1 MHIPALQRIRKV
13 KDALGRCHDE
23 HGYLTSCSTSSSGH
37 GQRSLSDFGGKPKEG
52 TPVPAPKPA
61 TKPGI
66 DPAGKPAVSIDIK
79 AKRTSLGVKYSS
91 SGAALYTSKDG
102 QGDRIIS
109 GIRFSKDPRE
119 TAAVIERALQDGP
132 IAIPMNIAQS
142 QGGSR
147 ALDELHQAAKIRE
160 DSASKPGHTIIRP
173 AGGEGRKAPEP
184 KPAPKPEPRPAPKQ
198 EPNPESKPAGESK
211 KPEQRPAG
219 SEVDVN
225 TQGAWTGYKIGDRI
239 WLSVANVHGGGRTL
253 MGSKFS
259 PEATPDDAA
268 VAVYRAV
275 KDGPLTF
282 PDSMFANQKF
292 REAIQN
298 LEQLN
303 KVVLNDS
310 SNGRDKILYEMGPDG
325 QPKAPPQPSPKP
337 GQRPRRHPANTD
349 ARALPEFKPA
359 RTPVEAIKRLAR
371 HMPEGA
377 AKVEYEGM
385 PLEKLNSIL
394 KASDHVLG
402 KYGVEI
408 KQMGFCEKKGA
419 EYGYCAA
426 NFKKE
431 VLYVQLR
438 KSFVSD
444 PQKYVKRDV
453 GRMRANQA
461 YNIIRTEKYIN
472 DLKTNPRYKDRPG
485 YEGAIES
492 EIKRH
497 EKKLEHLNKVDHWI
511 VADAVEDPIYAVQ
524 AHECMHAVYFYHNL
538 APKFSE
544 EMEKVGGWN
553 IPLTEYATSKKSEFF
568 AELGC
573 AITCGHKV
581 DPRLFEA
588 FQNTVRS
595 IQ

>member
-1 MHIPALQRIRKV
+1 VPRRTRLPDLLQ
-13 KDALGRCHDE
+13 
-23 HGYLTSCSTSSSGH
+23 YLILRAR
-37 GQRSLSDFGGKPKEG
+37 QRSLSDFGGKPKEG
-52 TPVPAPKPA
+52 TPSPAPKPA
-61 TKPGI
+61 AKPESN
-66 DPAGKPAVSIDIK
+66 PAGKPAASIDIK
-79 AKRTSLGVKYSS
+79 AQRTSSGVKYSS
-91 SGAALYTSKDG
+91 SGAALYTSKDS

-119 TAAVIERALQDGP
+119 TAAVIEMALQDGP

-142 QGGSR
+142 PGGSR
-147 ALDELHQAAKIRE
+147 ALNELHRAGKIRE

-173 AGGEGRKAPEP
+173 AGGEGRKAPDSKPEP
-184 KPAPKPEPRPAPKQ
+184 NPAPKPESSPAEPEPK
-198 EPNPESKPAGESK
+198 PESKPVGESK
-211 KPEQRPAG
+211 KPEHRPAG

-225 TQGAWTGYKIGDRI
+225 TQGAWTSYKIGDHI

-259 PEATPDDAA
+259 PEATSDDVA

-325 QPKAPPQPSPKP
+325 RPKEPPQPTPKP
-337 GQRPRRHPANTD
+337 GQSPRRHPANTD

-359 RTPVEAIKRLAR
+359 RTPAEAIDRLAQ

-377 AKVEYEGM
+377 AKVEYQGL
-385 PLEKLNSIL
+385 PLEKMNSIL
-394 KASDHVLG
+394 KASDDVLG
-402 KYGVEI
+402 KYGVEV
-408 KQMGFCEKKGA
+408 KQMGFCKKKGA

-426 NFKKE
+426 NLKKE

-485 YEGAIES
+485 YEGAVES
-492 EIKRH
+492 EIIRH
-497 EKKLEHLNKVDHWI
+497 EKKLEHLKKVDHWI

-573 AITCGHKV
+573 AITCGYKV